1 MCYGETHF
9 IASLR
14 GAFFNLRKNPNIQK
28 TQGGTKMKNYLTEM
42 NLSVMK
48 QTAAFIEHCADL
60 LNLTEGEVLDRII
73 MGVNLKSPEM
83 SALVACE
90 FVVMATT
97 QQSKEQ
103 VLSTAVMAAAYL
115 FKCVMLQEMTF
126 DEATEKIKSQIDCLP
141 ELLIK

>member
-1 MCYGETHF
+1 
-9 IASLR
+9 
-14 GAFFNLRKNPNIQK
+14 
-28 TQGGTKMKNYLTEM
+28 MKNYLTEM

-115 FKCVMLQEMTF
+115 FKCIMLQEMTF